1 MGNNISYISF
11 SMYADEWPADRFTEE
26 SGIVPTE
33 VIYGGKENSRIKN
46 QRYIETVWTIET
58 VAVPDQF
65 TENEEVSLFE
75 QLFTQLRPKIELI
88 NQYRAEFNVS
98 CVFFVH
104 YLNYSAQTPGLRLS
118 KKVIAFMAKIG
129 AMVDVYIDNEANWE
143 DEENLIVYQ

>member
-26 SGIVPTE
+26 SGIIPTE
-33 VIYGGKENSRIKN
+33 VIYGGKENPRIKN
-46 QRYIETVWTIET
+46 QRYVETVWTIET

-88 NQYRAEFNVS
+88 YQYRVQYDLQ
-98 CVFFVH
+98 CLFFFL
-104 YLNYSAQTPGLRLS
+104 YKFYEAQTPGLHFS
-118 KKVIAFMAKIG
+118 EEIIAFMAKIG
-129 AMVDVYIDNEANWE
+129 AIVDVYIDNEANWE